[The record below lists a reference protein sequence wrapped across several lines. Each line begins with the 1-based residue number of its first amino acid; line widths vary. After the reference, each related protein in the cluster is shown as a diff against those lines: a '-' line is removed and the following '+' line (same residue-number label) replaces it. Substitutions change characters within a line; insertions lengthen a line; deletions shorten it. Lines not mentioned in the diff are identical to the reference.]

1 MTGIE
6 RSQLENKIC
15 LSAYSRRGNIEK
27 IVKDTGATTE
37 FVQKTLKKLKKTMD
51 ADVKYNLAYMI
62 MGSVW
67 TGFNQIESTMG
78 EAFSK
83 LQDDMYVQLTVC
95 CHHRPYTALVEEHE
109 VVKCGKCDRIRS
121 QEQLYQAPNMS
132 TFAMMAKY
140 DDQLR
145 KHYETL
151 IKFAESMGFTAE
163 KGPSTVI
170 KQNNVI
176 LVDGNKKLPNAPDC
190 LSDGEVKEIESM
202 LPVDRDRMI
211 KRIES
216 KVMDDED
223 GVKGDAS
230 ETKR

>member
-15 LSAYSRRGNIEK
+15 LSAYSRRGDIEK
-27 IVKDTGATTE
+27 IVKDTGATKE
-37 FVQKTLKKLKKTMD
+37 FVQKTLKKLKKTID
-51 ADVKYNLAYMI
+51 TDVKFNLAYMI

-67 TGFNQIESTMG
+67 TGYNQIEATKG
-78 EAFSK
+78 EAFSS
-83 LQDDMYVQLTVC
+83 LQDDMYIRVSIC
-95 CHHRPYTALVEEHE
+95 CNRRTYVDVVDEQKL
-109 VVKCGKCDRIRS
+109 VKCGKCDRLRTS
-121 QEQLYQAPNMS
+121 EQLYQAPNMGI
-132 TFAMMAKY
+132 FGMMAKY

-176 LVDGNKKLPNAPDC
+176 LVDDSKKLAAAPDC
-190 LSDGEVKEIESM
+190 LNESEIQEIEEM
-202 LPVDRDRMI
+202 LPVERDRLI

-216 KVMDDED
+216 KVMDDD
-223 GVKGDAS
+223 NGVKGDAS
-230 ETKR
+230 